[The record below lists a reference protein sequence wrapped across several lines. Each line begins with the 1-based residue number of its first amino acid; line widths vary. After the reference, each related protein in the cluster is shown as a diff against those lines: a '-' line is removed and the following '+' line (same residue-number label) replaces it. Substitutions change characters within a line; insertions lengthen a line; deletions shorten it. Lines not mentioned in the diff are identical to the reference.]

1 MSILS
6 VETLESRHGLLVAVR
21 GVSLSLNE
29 GETLA
34 LVGANGAGKTTL
46 LRSIAGAHKP
56 VRGRIMFDGQ
66 DVTAMPAHRR
76 VGLGIA
82 LVPEG
87 RRLFAGM
94 TVEENLRVAGAHGR
108 KGVWN
113 LDAVLAAF
121 PQLKPKLKARAG
133 DLSGGQQ
140 QATAIGRALMTNP
153 RLLLLDEVSLG
164 LSPLAVDQVYDS
176 LRGLMSGGT
185 TIILVEQDL
194 ARALSLATRIACMLE
209 GAVVLEGAAAGLS
222 RDDITQAY
230 FGLNR
235 AAEPA

>member
-6 VETLESRHGLLVAVR
+6 VETLECRHGLLVAVR